1 MLRSGA
7 LCMAEC
13 SVSLLIYG
21 FLSCWPMPQGKN
33 AIFGRNIIQ
42 FYYNSPIYAALAGR
56 TGREDAAAGILGLNI
71 EMLLI

>member
-1 MLRSGA
+1 
-7 LCMAEC
+7 
-13 SVSLLIYG
+13 
-21 FLSCWPMPQGKN
+21 MPQGKN

-56 TGREDAAAGILGLNI
+56 TVREDAAAGIFGLNI